1 MNKIFANIPTFAA
14 DYSGAVSVFYEMGGI
29 HIICDA
35 SGCHGSTMV
44 LDEPRLSSGVANV
57 FSASIRE
64 KDVVM
69 GIDGKLKKK
78 VRETWELLGGNYIC
92 LAGTPAPAIIGADLA
107 GIGKE
112 LEKELDIPVFSISS
126 SGLEFYDRG
135 QEKAYRALVA
145 YSKKYSREEGP
156 DVNVIGATP
165 LDMWDLNQIKDCI
178 KLLRQCGAKKPAVW
192 GSSGKLKEIAGA
204 GHAKLNIAVSASA
217 VNAVKELNRLYGT
230 PYLSGFPIGNAQ
242 TERWRNTVT
251 KLIAGPK
258 ETEGSLEDIVPC
270 RSGGTGKRALVIG
283 EQIAANSLRAL
294 LYQEFAYT
302 QVDVVSY
309 FQMHKELMQEGD
321 RKFVWE
327 SEWRDFLEESG
338 RYDLVIG
345 DPVFLTM
352 LPYKPGHVIPLPHI
366 AVSSRAFWDQSPN
379 LFGEKGSYY
388 ISRAMQE

>member
-1 MNKIFANIPTFAA
+1 M
-14 DYSGAVSVFYEMGGI
+14 
-29 HIICDA
+29 
-35 SGCHGSTMV
+35 
-44 LDEPRLSSGVANV
+44 
-57 FSASIRE
+57 
-64 KDVVM
+64 
-69 GIDGKLKKK
+69 
-78 VRETWELLGGNYIC
+78 
-92 LAGTPAPAIIGADLA
+92 
-107 GIGKE
+107 
-112 LEKELDIPVFSISS
+112 
-126 SGLEFYDRG
+126 
-135 QEKAYRALVA
+135 
-145 YSKKYSREEGP
+145 
-156 DVNVIGATP
+156 
-165 LDMWDLNQIKDCI
+165 
-178 KLLRQCGAKKPAVW
+178 
-192 GSSGKLKEIAGA
+192 
-204 GHAKLNIAVSASA
+204 
-217 VNAVKELNRLYGT
+217 
-230 PYLSGFPIGNAQ
+230 
-242 TERWRNTVT
+242 T
-251 KLIAGPK
+251 KLIAGQK